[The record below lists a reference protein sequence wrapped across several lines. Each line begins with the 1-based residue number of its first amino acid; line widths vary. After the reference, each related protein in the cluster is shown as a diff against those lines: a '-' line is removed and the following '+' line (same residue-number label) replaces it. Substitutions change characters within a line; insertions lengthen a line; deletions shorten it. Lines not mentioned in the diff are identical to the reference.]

1 MMKKLILSILCILV
15 FGLSAQAQFLKKLKN
30 KVEQK
35 VENRVTKNVSD
46 KAANETDK
54 SLNKMWQKSL
64 EKTPM
69 PMGGERVD
77 ISEIPET
84 YTFDWI
90 YTMEI
95 QTGQGNM
102 DMAYYLKKD
111 APYFGINMQDAGGL
125 FMVLDD
131 EKKLSIMY
139 FNSEGN
145 KLLMATKTDEE
156 DLLEEDE
163 SFYDDYQIEEIE
175 GKTILG
181 YDCKGYKAEN
191 EEHLMKFYVT
201 KDAPVTL
208 IGIRQEKNTQLPKGF
223 NADWFKEGNSLMME
237 MEMKNKKDPAKNA
250 KMLCTSL
257 EEKRLTI
264 NKNDYNSM

>member
-30 KVEQK
+30 KVEKK
-35 VENRVTKNVSD
+35 VENRVTEKVSD
-46 KAANETDK
+46 KAANETEK

-64 EKTPM
+64 EKTSM
-69 PMGGERVD
+69 PMGGERVN

-90 YTMEI
+90 YNMEI
-95 QTGQGNM
+95 HTGQGNM
-102 DMAYYLKKD
+102 NMAYHLKKG
-111 APYFGINMQDAGGL
+111 APYFGINMQDAGGI

-131 EKKLSIMY
+131 EKQLSIMY
-139 FNSEGN
+139 FNFEGN

-156 DLLEEDE
+156 DLQDEDE
-163 SFYDDYQIEEIE
+163 SFYDDYEIEEIK

-191 EEHLMKFYVT
+191 KEHLMKFYVT
-201 KDAPVTL
+201 NDAPVTL
-208 IGIRQEKNTQLPKGF
+208 IGIRQGKNTQLPKGF
-223 NADWFKEGNSLMME
+223 NADWFKEGKSLMME
-237 MEMKNKKDPAKNA
+237 MEMQDKEDSTKNA
-250 KMLCTSL
+250 KMICTSL
-257 EEKRLTI
+257 EEKRVTI
-264 NKNDYNSM
+264 NKNDYSSM